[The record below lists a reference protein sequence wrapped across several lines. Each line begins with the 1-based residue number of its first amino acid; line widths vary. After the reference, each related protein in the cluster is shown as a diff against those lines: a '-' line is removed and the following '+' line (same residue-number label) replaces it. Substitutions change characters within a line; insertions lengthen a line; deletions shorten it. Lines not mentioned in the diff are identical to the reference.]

1 MRLPLISAA
10 ENAVLPFGFR
20 NEGHST
26 MAGEG
31 PVTPTTRRVRTI
43 DPSVRTLAV
52 ESLRAIIGILIAF
65 SVSWWI
71 SGALHLRSG
80 FGGYAATA
88 AIFMVAALTAL
99 TISSGLPIH
108 DALAAQR
115 SEILRQQG
123 LLQAAADGHRFTSD
137 LHSALEMAE
146 HEPDV
151 LQVIGRALDLVSDG
165 PGELLLA
172 DTSRAHLHQGA
183 ASVTNGSPGC
193 GVSTPWGCP
202 AVRQGQ
208 ILEFSD
214 SHALATCPHLQVR
227 KERVSALCV
236 PVTVLGTPT
245 GVIHLTAPADEPR
258 DPVQRSRAEILAL
271 QTGSRLGLLRAL
283 VTSEIA
289 ATTDS
294 LTGQLNRRS
303 AEEAMRR
310 LDNEQIPYAV
320 AFADLDNFKV
330 LNDTHGHAAGDRALR
345 HFSTVTGATVRA
357 GDVVCRFGG
366 EEFLLIYVGCDVT
379 EAAPIVHRLRAA
391 LAESVAAAGVPP
403 FTVSVGLADSTYA
416 NTAAGVIAHA
426 DAALMTAKKEGRDR
440 LIIAAKP
447 EPLTDEASWAAG

>member
-1 MRLPLISAA
+1 
-10 ENAVLPFGFR
+10 
-20 NEGHST
+20 
-26 MAGEG
+26 MAGEE
-31 PVTPTTRRVRTI
+31 PITPATQRVRKI
-43 DPSVRTLAV
+43 DASLRTLAI

-80 FGGYAATA
+80 FGGYAASA
-88 AIFMVAALTAL
+88 GIFVVAALAAL
-99 TISSGLPIH
+99 TMTSGLPIH

-123 LLQAAADGHRFTSD
+123 LLQAAADRHQFNSD
-137 LHSALEMAE
+137 LHTALEMAE

-172 DTSRAHLHQGA
+172 DASQAHIHEGA
-183 ASVTNGSPGC
+183 ASVGHGSPGC
-193 GVSTPWGCP
+193 AVGTPWGCP
-202 AVRQGQ
+202 AVRRGQ

-227 KERVSALCV
+227 PEQVSALCV
-236 PVTVLGTPT
+236 PVTVLGLST
-245 GVIHLTAPADEPR
+245 GVIHLTGPPDEPL
-258 DPVQRSRAEILAL
+258 DAEQRARAEVLAI
-271 QTGSRLGLLRAL
+271 QTGARLGLLRSL

-303 AEEAMRR
+303 IEEALRR
-310 LDNEQIPYAV
+310 LDHEQLPYAV

-345 HFSTVTGATVRA
+345 HFSTVTGATVRT
-357 GDVVCRFGG
+357 GDMVSRFGG
-366 EEFLLIYVGCDVT
+366 EEFLVVYVGCDVT
-379 EAAPIVHRLRAA
+379 EAAPIAHRLRAA
-391 LAESVAAAGVPP
+391 LAESVVAAGVPP
-403 FTVSVGLADSTYA
+403 FTVSIGLADSTYA
-416 NTAAGVIAHA
+416 SSAAAVIAYA
-426 DAALMTAKKEGRDR
+426 DAALMTAKREGRDR

-447 EPLTDEASWAAG
+447 DEVVDEMSWVAG